1 MKWMSKNFFV
11 LMLIFAVLSLMVS
24 SPSTAQAAKAKKA
37 TKETKEAKVDPSDKL
52 GKANAAFDVNKM
64 GDMTDFDPGTW
75 VSPTGDTIK
84 IAIVASHSG
93 PSTVNGQFY
102 WATVAWVAHDINK
115 RGGIFVDGKKK
126 LIEVIKA
133 DTMGKVDQ
141 AKKIT
146 ERMILQE
153 KVDLIWGTDGS
164 HIMKVINE
172 VANKHKVIAL
182 NASNTSDDI
191 QNAENFGRYSFQG
204 SFSADQVARGLAYYY
219 GQIKKKEKKFYIL
232 CQDYGFGR
240 IFAEG
245 FKNGLK
251 EYFPEAQIVGED
263 YHKLFLTDFAPYLS
277 KIKASG
283 AEVIFTGDW
292 VPDAANLAKQ
302 AQQAGIKL
310 PFANIWM
317 TEANMQ
323 HELGRTGGVNWVHV
337 GPYHSPVPFDAAP
350 GYTKFYTT
358 YRAVWEKYKTAPY
371 SSPSYQHSV
380 AGVGGS
386 WVMQTYWVLNL
397 MERAKTTN
405 ADKIADL
412 WEGDSYRQANGKVI
426 KMRACDHKAIQDLSA
441 EIYAAPEDQKASFT
455 IPPYYWFKEASY
467 PGMIIRLPAEK
478 VLPWMDPKLD
488 RCKGKNGWGE

>member
-1 MKWMSKNFFV
+1 MKWFGKFGVIGICVFSLLV
-11 LMLIFAVLSLMVS
+11 LTFYLPTMA
-24 SPSTAQAAKAKKA
+24 AAAKADKKA
-37 TKETKEAKVDPSDKL
+37 KAAKEDPSDKL

-64 GDMTDFDPGTW
+64 GDMSGFDPATW

-84 IAIVASHSG
+84 IGIVASYSG

-102 WATVAWVAHDINK
+102 WATVTWAAHDINK
-115 RGGIFVDGKKK
+115 RGGILVDGKRK
-126 LIEVIKA
+126 LIEVIKG
-133 DTMGKVDQ
+133 DSMGKVDQ

-146 ERMILQE
+146 ERLILQD
-153 KVDLIWGTDGS
+153 KVDALWGCDGS

-172 VANKHKVIAL
+172 VANKYKVIAL

-204 SFSADQVARGLAYYY
+204 SFSSEQVARGLAYYY
-219 GQIKKKEKKFYIL
+219 GQIRKKEKKFYIL
-232 CQDYGFGR
+232 CQDYAFGHL
-240 IFAEG
+240 FAEG

-251 EYFPEAQIVGED
+251 EYYPEAQILGED

-277 KIKASG
+277 KIKAAG

-302 AQQAGIKL
+302 AQQMGIKL

-317 TEANMQ
+317 TDANMQ
-323 HELGRTGGVNWVHV
+323 HDLGRAGGKDWVHV

-350 GYTKFYTT
+350 GYTKLYKAWNNQWKT
-358 YRAVWEKYKTAPY
+358 WKTAPY
-371 SSPSYQHSV
+371 NSRSYEHSV

-386 WVMQTYWVLNL
+386 WLMQTYWLLNL

-405 ADKIADL
+405 ADKIVQL
-412 WEGDSYRQANGKVI
+412 WEGDTYRQANGKVM
-426 KMRACDHKAIQDLSA
+426 KMRACDHKVIQDLSA
-441 EIYAAPEDQKASFT
+441 ELYAPPEEQKASFT
-455 IPPYYWFKEASY
+455 IPPYYWYKEASFT
-467 PGMIIRLPAEK
+467 GQITRLPADK
-478 VLPWMDPKLD
+478 VLPWMDSKLD